1 MLGGGAGRASRR
13 STYRFRTCRV
23 LVWIGRRS
31 PPGQY
36 RPPETGD
43 GEVAAAA
50 LRNYLRSIARGE
62 AKARYL
68 NWRGFPD
75 RLKRFWAKRKGLVV
89 AGAAV
94 VVLLF
99 VAIGRACAGGD
110 DEEKEKEE

>member
-1 MLGGGAGRASRR
+1 M
-13 STYRFRTCRV
+13 
-23 LVWIGRRS
+23 
-31 PPGQY
+31 
-36 RPPETGD
+36 
-43 GEVAAAA
+43 
-50 LRNYLRSIARGE
+50 RGE

-75 RLKRFWAKRKGLVV
+75 RLKRFWAKRKGLVL

-110 DEEKEKEE
+110 DEAKEKEEKNGGSPRYAALS